1 MPVKQKLY
9 VKVDKQ
15 LQELILF
22 PRKSPM
28 KMENPFPLLKFPIQQ
43 EPKGFVSHGQS
54 PKTPMWLC
62 VTRLFATISS

>member
-1 MPVKQKLY
+1 
-9 VKVDKQ
+9 
-15 LQELILF
+15 
-22 PRKSPM
+22 M